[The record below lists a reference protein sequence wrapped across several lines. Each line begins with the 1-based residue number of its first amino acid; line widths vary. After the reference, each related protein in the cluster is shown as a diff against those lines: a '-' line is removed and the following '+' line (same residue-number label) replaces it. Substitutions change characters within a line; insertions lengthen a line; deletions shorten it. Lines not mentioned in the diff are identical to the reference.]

1 VVTKAYAVAMLRI
14 DDHLSLPLHE
24 IEFTAI
30 RSQGAGGQNVNKTSS
45 AAQLRFD
52 VRASSLP
59 EACKQRLLARSDRRQ
74 TVDGVIVIKAQQ
86 HRSLEMNRAAALE
99 RLAEMI
105 RLAAIVP
112 RVRRATKPTRASQRK
127 RVDTKTQ
134 RGRLKTLR
142 RSVDD

>member
-1 VVTKAYAVAMLRI
+1 MLRI
-14 DDHLSLPLHE
+14 TDTLNLPLDE
-24 IEFTAI
+24 IEISAI

-59 EACKQRLLARSDRRQ
+59 EDCKRRLLARNDRRR
-74 TVDGVIVIKAQQ
+74 TADDVIVIKAQQ

-105 RLAAIVP
+105 RLASIAP
-112 RVRRATKPTRASQRK
+112 RVRKATKPTRASQRR
-127 RVDTKTQ
+127 RVDAKTQ